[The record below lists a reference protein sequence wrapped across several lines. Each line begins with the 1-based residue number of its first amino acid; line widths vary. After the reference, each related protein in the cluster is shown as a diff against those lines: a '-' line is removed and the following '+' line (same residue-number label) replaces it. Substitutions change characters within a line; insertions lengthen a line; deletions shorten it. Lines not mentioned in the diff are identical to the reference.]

1 MALDPRLG
9 AAMALAQGVFGWHVG
24 RGTRMVSA
32 TFAVTNRCNLRC
44 NYCNTPF
51 LDPQD
56 LPLPSVELVFDRLR
70 ELGVKRLGLTGGEP
84 LARKDIREVVTLA
97 KARGFWVTMNT
108 NLTLYARRKAELA
121 GVDMFFTSLDGPRAE
136 HEAARGEGSFDGVLE
151 AAREITQGGRRVV
164 AICVVSEHNLAQA
177 RELLD
182 VASSTGIQLHFQP
195 QCYDTAIVRGSPASE
210 LTNAR
215 LRSFFARLLDYK
227 RDGLPIASS
236 GAYLEALS
244 QWNDFSRTASLDAGS
259 RCLASRGF
267 MYVDPHGDAYPCA
280 YTKGK
285 STPVSMLGPDWR
297 TAVDRELPCTR
308 CSVGPYLEFNL
319 LYQRPVRSALNVLRS
334 YA

>member
-24 RGTRMVSA
+24 RGTPMVSA

-44 NYCNTPF
+44 SYCNTPF
-51 LDPQD
+51 LDPKD
-56 LPLPSVELVFDRLR
+56 LPLASVELVFDRLR

-84 LARKDIREVVTLA
+84 LARKDIREVVALA

-108 NLTLYARRKAELA
+108 NLTLYARRKAELD
-121 GVDMFFTSLDGPRAE
+121 GVDMFFTSLDGPRAQ
-136 HEAARGEGSFDGVLE
+136 HEAARGEGSFDGVLQ
-151 AAREITQGGRRVV
+151 AASEIVRGGRKLV
-164 AICVVSEHNLAQA
+164 AICVVSEHNIEQSG
-177 RELLD
+177 ELLD
-182 VASSTGIQLHFQP
+182 VARSTGIELHFQP
-195 QCYDTAIVRGSPASE
+195 QCYDTAIVRGTRATE
-210 LTNAR
+210 VTNAR
-215 LRSFFARLLDYK
+215 MRAFFARLRDQK
-227 RDGLPIASS
+227 REGSPIASS
-236 GAYLEALS
+236 AAYLDALS
-244 QWNDFSRTASLDAGS
+244 GWDDFSRTAVLDSRS

-285 STPVSMLGPDWR
+285 SEPVSMLGPDWR
-297 TAVDRELPCTR
+297 TAVDRDLPCTR